1 MEHNN
6 SERSHDELTGIH
18 YLIPNAICKLLASG
32 SILINFYWS
41 KSHEVQLIGMGVAM
55 LFSFA
60 FGYLIIIC
68 LNLSLAY
75 SIGRK
80 RSSFTEIGI
89 YYQRAL
95 VINFL
100 ICAFLITPLLYI
112 SNKVVLLF
120 VHIDSSLSEV
130 IGDYLFQ
137 LVPSI
142 YCFAFYDT
150 TQTYLLSQG
159 HFLTP
164 LVINIFAFF
173 CHLYF
178 IEHLGAAWSK
188 NLADFGR
195 STAVYLHLVLRQ
207 KKLQSW
213 IEWTLQCFKG
223 WENHLRH
230 FRDIGLT
237 TYIHAFFNFFFAIIG
252 YRLPTYEL
260 ICHICFINIVQMI
273 FIVNIGLKEGL
284 IVKLA
289 YYLKKRKARSTR
301 EIGLRTPK
309 IFFAVSLLFVFFMMM
324 YIDEICEFFF
334 VVPAPK
340 EIFKARC
347 WMMFLSV
354 IVYSLNTSLATL
366 TKIFNKTYSLI
377 STCSPISELQIGFM
391 LLGSLTSYILCYQL
405 QMGLSGLW
413 YGLIFGCTLNFIF
426 NWIVFARFLN
436 GRKEKKEA
444 LILRKEYDEDDF

>member
-1 MEHNN
+1 MITMEQIKAP
-6 SERSHDELTGIH
+6 ETPHDGMTGIH

-32 SILINFYWS
+32 AILINFYWS
-41 KSHEVQLIGMGVAM
+41 KNHEVQLIGMGVAM

-80 RSSFTEIGI
+80 RNSYIEIGI

-95 VINFL
+95 VINFV

-112 SNKVVLLF
+112 SNKVVRLF
-120 VHIDSSLSEV
+120 VHIDSALAEV
-130 IGDYLFQ
+130 VGDYLFQ
-137 LVPSI
+137 LVPSV

-150 TQTYLLSQG
+150 TQTYLIAQG
-159 HFLTP
+159 YFLTP

-195 STAVYLHLVLRQ
+195 SIAIYLDLVLRQ
-207 KKLQSW
+207 KKMESW

-237 TYIHAFFNFFFAIIG
+237 TYVFAFFNFFFSIIG

-273 FIVNIGLKEGL
+273 FIVNIGLKEGF
-284 IVKLA
+284 IVKLS
-289 YYLKKRKARSTR
+289 YYIKKGKIRNTR
-301 EIGLRTPK
+301 EMGMRTIK
-309 IFFAVSLLFVFFMMM
+309 IFFVVSIVFVFFMTM
-324 YIDEICEFFF
+324 YIDEICDFFF
-334 VVPAPK
+334 LTNAPK
-340 EIFKARC
+340 
-347 WMMFLSV
+347 
-354 IVYSLNTSLATL
+354 
-366 TKIFNKTYSLI
+366 
-377 STCSPISELQIGFM
+377 
-391 LLGSLTSYILCYQL
+391 
-405 QMGLSGLW
+405 
-413 YGLIFGCTLNFIF
+413 
-426 NWIVFARFLN
+426 
-436 GRKEKKEA
+436 
-444 LILRKEYDEDDF
+444 